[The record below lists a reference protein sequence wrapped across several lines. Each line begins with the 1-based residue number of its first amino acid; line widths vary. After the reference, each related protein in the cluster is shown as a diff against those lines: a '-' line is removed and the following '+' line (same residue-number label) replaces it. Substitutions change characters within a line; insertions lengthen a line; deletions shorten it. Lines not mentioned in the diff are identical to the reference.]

1 MGLEVALIAATTISA
16 VGGFVQAQQ
25 ATQAAET
32 EMQFRQYQIG
42 VQNEQL
48 AEDRKLVELQ
58 ALEQENA
65 RRDRSRQVKAANE
78 AFLAGSGVRES
89 LSFQA
94 IDDAANKALETDIS
108 NLRLQGSVS
117 TGRITDQIAV
127 NRVESQFQRTR
138 ASQISTQAY
147 TGAAFNAATAAT
159 RSYSSYEMYRT
170 RPAST
175 LVR

>member
-1 MGLEVALIAATTISA
+1 MGLEVALIAATAISA
-16 VGGFVQAQQ
+16 VGGFVGAQQ
-25 ATQAAET
+25 AAQAAET

-48 AEDRKLVELQ
+48 AEDRKIVELQ

-65 RRDRSRQVKAANE
+65 RRDRSRQIRAANE

-94 IDDAANKALETDIS
+94 IDEAANKALESDIQ
-108 NLRLQGSVS
+108 NIRLQGQVA
-117 TGRITDQIAV
+117 TGRLTDQIAV

-138 ASQISTQAY
+138 ASQIATQAY
-147 TGAAFNAATAAT
+147 TGAFFNAATAAT
-159 RSYSSYEMYRT
+159 RNYSTYAYSRT
-170 RPAST
+170 R
-175 LVR
+175 

>member
-1 MGLEVALIAATTISA
+1 MGLEVALIAATAVSA

-32 EMQFRQYQIG
+32 EMQFRQYQISQ
-42 VQNEQL
+42 QNEQL

-65 RRDRSRQVKAANE
+65 RRDRSRQIKAANE

-94 IDDAANKALETDIS
+94 IDEAANKALEADIG
-108 NLRLQGSVS
+108 NIRLQGAVS
-117 TGRITDQIAV
+117 TGRLTDQIAV

-147 TGAAFNAATAAT
+147 TGAVFGAASAVTRNYAT
-159 RSYSSYEMYRT
+159 YAYSRT
-170 RPAST
+170 R
-175 LVR
+175 

>member
-1 MGLEVALIAATTISA
+1 MGMGLEVALIAATAVSA

-48 AEDRKLVELQ
+48 AEDRRIVELQ

-65 RRDRSRQVKAANE
+65 RRDRSRQIKAANE

-94 IDDAANKALETDIS
+94 IDEAANKALESDIQ
-108 NLRLQGSVS
+108 NIRLQGQVS
-117 TGRITDQIAV
+117 TGRLTDQIAV

-147 TGAAFNAATAAT
+147 TGAFFGAASAAT
-159 RSYSSYEMYRT
+159 RNYATYAYSRT
-170 RPAST
+170 R
-175 LVR
+175 

>member
-1 MGLEVALIAATTISA
+1 MGLETALIAATAVSA

-25 ATQAAET
+25 AIQTAET
-32 EMQFRQYQIG
+32 EMRFRQYQIEQ
-42 VQNEQL
+42 QNEQL

-65 RRDRSRQVKAANE
+65 RRDRSRQIKAANE

-94 IDDAANKALETDIS
+94 IDEAANKALEADIS
-108 NLRLQGSVS
+108 NIRLQGAVS
-117 TGRITDQIAV
+117 TGRLTDQIAV

-138 ASQISTQAY
+138 ASQIATQAY
-147 TGAAFNAATAAT
+147 TGAFFGAASSAT
-159 RSYSSYEMYRT
+159 RNYSTYQYSKT
-170 RPAST
+170 R
-175 LVR
+175 